1 MVRGISNPRRI
12 VAPEISSPAVGIF
25 RLGRKQL
32 FVQPDQ
38 YGQRFYCGAEQDR
51 RLESMTRIS
60 GAVWRDRPVFVV
72 LPDLLELPGVHAAGL
87 P

>member
-1 MVRGISNPRRI
+1 MVRGISHPRLI
-12 VAPEISSPAVGIF
+12 VSTEISSPSIGIL

-38 YGQRFYCGAEQDR
+38 NGQRFNGGAEIHG
-51 RLESMTRIS
+51 RLESMTRVS
-60 GAVWRDRPVFVV
+60 CAVWRDRPVFVI
-72 LPDLLELPGVHAAGL
+72 LPDLLKFPGVHAAGL